1 MLNEKQISAKQ
12 YLKQA
17 YRCNELLKNNLTEV
31 ENLRAMS
38 TSITSPD
45 LSKERVNCTHSND
58 APFEKAVV
66 KLVDLERIVEDE
78 MNQLLDLKSDIRKT
92 VNQLEDV
99 KGVLVLRYRYLE
111 FMTWEAIAEKMTYS
125 IRQIHRIHEAAL
137 NAMAEILMNKV
148 A

>member
-1 MLNEKQISAKQ
+1 MLTEKQTSAKQ

-17 YRCNELLKNNLTEV
+17 YRCNALLKNSINEID
-31 ENLRAMS
+31 NLRAMS
-38 TSITSPD
+38 KSITSPD
-45 LSKERVNCTHSND
+45 LSKERVSCTRSND

-66 KLVDLERIVEDE
+66 KLVDLEKTVEEE
-78 MNQLLDLKSDIRKT
+78 MMRLLDLKSDIRKT
-92 VNQLEDV
+92 VNQLENV

-137 NAMAEILMNKV
+137 NAMGDVLIAK
-148 A
+148 